1 MWCLPRLLFATKV
14 CSSGL
19 LTQSV
24 LQGVPLL
31 ANLSEK
37 VIWDDINQHD
47 NDARSVAASST
58 DTEIIDMSQHDNL

>member
-1 MWCLPRLLFATKV
+1 MCFPRLVFTIKR

-19 LTQSV
+19 LTQSM

-37 VIWDDINQHD
+37 VIWDEINQHD
-47 NDARSVAASST
+47 TNALSVAANFS
-58 DTEIIDMSQHDNL
+58 DTEIIDMSQHDKL